1 MRAAVVAA
9 LLTGAL
15 GASLPLRAQA
25 PASAASA
32 ESTAASAATGD
43 APATAAPRKV
53 LRYAIRVAET
63 GFDPAQVS
71 DLYSRTITAGIFDA
85 PLRFDYLARPVRLK
99 PSTVE
104 ALPEISADFK
114 TLTFRVRPGIHF
126 ADDPAFKGRK
136 RELTAADYVYT
147 IKRHYDPANKS
158 SNLYILE
165 NAQLPGLSEL
175 RQQALKSKKPFDY
188 DREVAGLKV
197 LDRYTF
203 QVRTE
208 LGDPRFVN
216 NFADAFL
223 GAVARE
229 VIEAYPGKAMEHPVG
244 TGPWRLAE
252 WRRSSLIVL
261 EKNPNYRDVFYDET
275 PDPADRRM
283 VEAAARLK
291 GRKLPMLDRVEIAV
305 IEENQPRWL
314 SFLRNEF
321 DLVDDVPQ
329 EFLPQVMPQNKLAP
343 NLVRRGMQA
352 VRYSRSDLYFS
363 YFNMEDPVVGGYT
376 PDKVALRRAIALAV
390 DLEKVIRLPRRGQA
404 IPAQGPVPPGTFGYD
419 PAFRSE
425 MSQHDLGRARALLD
439 LYGYVDKDGD
449 GWRDLP
455 DGSPLVIEYTTE
467 PDGEKRALAELWQ
480 KALDGIQVR
489 IKFRFG
495 KWPEN
500 LKAATAGKLQMWGAG
515 WSATAPDGDAFLS
528 LAYGPNKGQANKARF
543 DLPAYNAVYARQKRL
558 PNGPERQALMNEA
571 QRLVVAYMPFKAEVH
586 RIFTDMA
593 QPWVIGYDRNIYM
606 RDFWAYVDVDAEQQA
621 RARP

>member
-1 MRAAVVAA
+1 MGV
-9 LLTGAL
+9 L
-15 GASLPLRAQA
+15 GPQAA
-25 PASAASA
+25 PAR
-32 ESTAASAATGD
+32 TAAAEPAAEPVTQG
-43 APATAAPRKV
+43 AAPRKV

-99 PSTVE
+99 PSTAE
-104 ALPEISADFK
+104 ALPEISPDFK
-114 TLTFRVRPGIHF
+114 TLTFRIKPGIYF

-136 RELTAADYVYT
+136 RELTAADYLYT
-147 IKRHYDPANKS
+147 IKRHYDPVNKS

-165 NAQLPGLSEL
+165 NALLPGLSEL
-175 RQQALKSKKPFDY
+175 RQEALKSRKPFDY
-188 DREVAGLKV
+188 DREVPALKL

-229 VIEAYPGKAMEHPVG
+229 VVEAYPGKTMEHPVG

-252 WRRSSLIVL
+252 WRRSSLIAL
-261 EKNPNYRDVFYDET
+261 EKNPNFRDVFYEET

-343 NLVRRGMQA
+343 NLAKRGMQA
-352 VRYSRSDLYFS
+352 VRYPRADLYFS

-376 PDKVALRRAIALAV
+376 PDKVALRRAISLAV

-404 IPAQGPVPPGTFGYD
+404 IAAQGPVPPGTFGYD

-425 MSQHDLGRARALLD
+425 MSLHDLGRARALLD

-467 PDGEKRALAELWQ
+467 PDGEKRGLAELWQ
-480 KALDGIQVR
+480 KALVGIQVR

-500 LKAATAGKLQMWGAG
+500 LKAATAGKLQMWGSG
-515 WSATAPDGDAFLS
+515 WSATAPDGDTFLG
-528 LAYGPNKGQANKARF
+528 LAYGPNKGQSNKARF
-543 DLPAYNAVYARQKRL
+543 DLPAYNAIYAKQKRL

-586 RIFTDMA
+586 RIYTDMA

-606 RDFWAYVDVDAEQQA
+606 RDFWAYVDIDVEQQA

>member
-1 MRAAVVAA
+1 MRAVVVVA
-9 LLTGAL
+9 LLMGAL
-15 GASLPLRAQA
+15 GPLAPVMAQ
-25 PASAASA
+25 PAASPATPAKLA
-32 ESTAASAATGD
+32 EAAATE
-43 APATAAPRKV
+43 AATKKV

-99 PSTVE
+99 PSTAQ
-104 ALPEISADFK
+104 ALPEISEDFK
-114 TLTFRVRPGIHF
+114 TLTFRIKPGIYF
-126 ADDPAFKGRK
+126 ADDPAFKGRR
-136 RELTAADYVYT
+136 RELTAADYIYS
-147 IKRHYDPANKS
+147 IKRHYDPVNKS

-165 NAQLPGLSEL
+165 NALLPGLSEL
-175 RQQALKSKKPFDY
+175 RQDALKNKKPFDY
-188 DREVAGLKV
+188 DREVPALKL

-208 LGDPRFVN
+208 LGDPRFIN
-216 NFADAFL
+216 NFADAML

-229 VIEAYPGKAMEHPVG
+229 VIEAYPGKTMEHPVG

-261 EKNPNYRDVFYDET
+261 EKNPNFRDVFYEET
-275 PDPADRRM
+275 PDPADTRM

-291 GRKLPMLDRVEIAV
+291 GRKLPMVDRVEIAV

-329 EFLPQVMPQNKLAP
+329 EFLPLYMPQNKLAP
-343 NLVRRGMQA
+343 DLAKRGMQA
-352 VRYSRSDLYFS
+352 VRYARADLYLS

-376 PDKVALRRAIALAV
+376 PEKVALRRAISLAV
-390 DLEKVIRLPRRGQA
+390 DLDKVIRLPRRGQA
-404 IPAQGPVPPGTFGYD
+404 IPAQGPIPPGTFGYD
-419 PAFRSE
+419 PTFRSE
-425 MSQHDLGRARALLD
+425 MSQHNVGRARALLD

-449 GWRDLP
+449 GWREQP

-480 KALDGIQVR
+480 KALDAIQVR
-489 IKFRFG
+489 LKFRFG

-500 LKAATAGKLQMWGAG
+500 LKAANAGRLQMWGVG
-515 WSATAPDGDAFLS
+515 WSATAPDGDAFLG
-528 LAYGPNKGQANKARF
+528 LGYGPNKGQSNKSRF
-543 DLPAYNAVYARQKRL
+543 DLPAYNKIYARQKRL
-558 PNGPERQALMNEA
+558 PNGPERQALMTEA
-571 QRLVVAYMPFKAEVH
+571 QRLLVAYMPFKAEVH
-586 RIFTDMA
+586 RIYTDMA

-606 RDFWAYVDVDAEQQA
+606 RDFWAFVDIDVEQQT

>member
-1 MRAAVVAA
+1 MRAVVVVA
-9 LLTGAL
+9 LLMGAL
-15 GASLPLRAQA
+15 GPLAPVVAQ
-25 PASAASA
+25 PAASPATPAKPA
-32 ESTAASAATGD
+32 EAAATE
-43 APATAAPRKV
+43 AAPKKV

-99 PSTVE
+99 PSTAQ
-104 ALPEISADFK
+104 ALPEISEDFK
-114 TLTFRVRPGIHF
+114 TLTFRIKPGIYF
-126 ADDPAFKGRK
+126 ADDPAFKGRR
-136 RELTAADYVYT
+136 RELTAADYVYS
-147 IKRHYDPANKS
+147 IKRHYDPVNKS

-165 NAQLPGLSEL
+165 NALLPGLSEL
-175 RQQALKSKKPFDY
+175 RQDALKNKKPFDY
-188 DREVAGLKV
+188 DREVPALKL

-208 LGDPRFVN
+208 LGDPRFIN
-216 NFADAFL
+216 NFADAML

-229 VIEAYPGKAMEHPVG
+229 VIEAYPGKTMEHPVG

-261 EKNPNYRDVFYDET
+261 EKNPNFRDVFYEET
-275 PDPADRRM
+275 PDPADTRM

-291 GRKLPMLDRVEIAV
+291 GRKLPMVDRVEIAV

-329 EFLPQVMPQNKLAP
+329 EFLPLYMPQNKLAP
-343 NLVRRGMQA
+343 DLAKRGMQA
-352 VRYSRSDLYFS
+352 VRYARADLYLS

-376 PDKVALRRAIALAV
+376 PEKVALRRAISLAV
-390 DLEKVIRLPRRGQA
+390 DLDKVIRLPRRGQA
-404 IPAQGPVPPGTFGYD
+404 IPAQGPIPPGTFGYD
-419 PAFRSE
+419 PTFRSE
-425 MSQHDLGRARALLD
+425 MSQHNVGRARALLD

-449 GWRDLP
+449 GWREQP

-480 KALDGIQVR
+480 KALDAIQVR
-489 IKFRFG
+489 LKFRFG

-500 LKAATAGKLQMWGAG
+500 LKAANAGRLQMWGVG
-515 WSATAPDGDAFLS
+515 WSATAPDGDAFLG
-528 LAYGPNKGQANKARF
+528 LGYGPNKGQSNKSRF
-543 DLPAYNAVYARQKRL
+543 DLPAYNKIYARQKRL
-558 PNGPERQALMNEA
+558 PNGPERQALMTEA
-571 QRLVVAYMPFKAEVH
+571 QRLLVAYMPFKAEVH
-586 RIFTDMA
+586 RIYTDMA

-606 RDFWAYVDVDAEQQA
+606 RDFWAFVDIDVEQQT

>member
-1 MRAAVVAA
+1 MRAVVVVA
-9 LLTGAL
+9 LLMGAL
-15 GASLPLRAQA
+15 GPLAPVMAQ
-25 PASAASA
+25 PAASPATPATPA
-32 ESTAASAATGD
+32 EAAATE
-43 APATAAPRKV
+43 AAPKKV

-99 PSTVE
+99 PSTAQ
-104 ALPEISADFK
+104 ALPEISEDFK
-114 TLTFRVRPGIHF
+114 TLTFRIKPGIYF
-126 ADDPAFKGRK
+126 ADDPAFKGRR
-136 RELTAADYVYT
+136 RELTAADYIYS
-147 IKRHYDPANKS
+147 IKRHYDPVNKS

-165 NAQLPGLSEL
+165 NALLPGLSEL
-175 RQQALKSKKPFDY
+175 RQDALKNKKPFDY
-188 DREVAGLKV
+188 DREVPALKL

-208 LGDPRFVN
+208 LGDPRFIN
-216 NFADAFL
+216 NFADAML

-229 VIEAYPGKAMEHPVG
+229 VIEAYPGKTMEHPVG

-261 EKNPNYRDVFYDET
+261 EKNPNFRDVFYEET
-275 PDPADRRM
+275 PDPADTRM

-291 GRKLPMLDRVEIAV
+291 GRKLPMVDRVEIAV

-329 EFLPQVMPQNKLAP
+329 EFLPLYMPQNKLAP
-343 NLVRRGMQA
+343 DLAKRGMQA
-352 VRYSRSDLYFS
+352 VRYARADLYLS

-376 PDKVALRRAIALAV
+376 PEKVALRRAISLAV
-390 DLEKVIRLPRRGQA
+390 DLDKVIRLPRRGQA
-404 IPAQGPVPPGTFGYD
+404 IPAQGPIPPGTFGYD

-425 MSQHDLGRARALLD
+425 MSQHNVGRARALLD

-449 GWRDLP
+449 GWREQP

-480 KALDGIQVR
+480 KALDAIQVR
-489 IKFRFG
+489 LKFRFG

-500 LKAATAGKLQMWGAG
+500 LKAANAGRLQMWGVG
-515 WSATAPDGDAFLS
+515 WSATAPDGDAFLG
-528 LAYGPNKGQANKARF
+528 LGYGPNKGQANKSRF
-543 DLPAYNAVYARQKRL
+543 DLPAYNKIYARQKRL
-558 PNGPERQALMNEA
+558 PNGPERQALMTEA
-571 QRLVVAYMPFKAEVH
+571 QRLLVAYMPFKAEVH
-586 RIFTDMA
+586 RIYTDMA

-606 RDFWAYVDVDAEQQA
+606 RDFWAFVDIDVEQQS

>member
-1 MRAAVVAA
+1 MRAVVVVA
-9 LLTGAL
+9 LLMGAM
-15 GASLPLRAQA
+15 GSV
-25 PASAASA
+25 ASA
-32 ESTAASAATGD
+32 EAQPTAPSAAP
-43 APATAAPRKV
+43 APGVPTAWEGTAPMKV

-99 PSTVE
+99 PATAE
-104 ALPEISADFK
+104 AMPQISADFK
-114 TLTFRVRPGIHF
+114 TLTFRIKPGIHF

-136 RELTAADYVYT
+136 RELTAADYIYS

-158 SNLYILE
+158 SNLYVLE
-165 NAQLPGLSEL
+165 NALLPGLSEL
-175 RQQALKSKKPFDY
+175 RRQALKNKTPFDY
-188 DREVAGLKV
+188 DREVPALKL

-208 LGDPRFVN
+208 LGDPRFIN
-216 NFADAFL
+216 NFADAML

-229 VIEAYPGKAMEHPVG
+229 VVEAYPGKTMEHPVG
-244 TGPWRLAE
+244 TGPWRLAD

-261 EKNPNYRDVFYDET
+261 EKNPNFRDVFYEET
-275 PDPADRRM
+275 PDPADTRM

-291 GRKLPMLDRVEIAV
+291 GRKLPMVDRVEISV

-329 EFLPQVMPQNKLAP
+329 EFMPLVMPKNKLAP
-343 NLVRRGMQA
+343 NLAKRGIQA
-352 VRYSRSDLYFS
+352 VRYARADLFLS
-363 YFNMEDPVVGGYT
+363 YFNMDDPVVGGYT
-376 PDKVALRRAIALAV
+376 PEKVALRRAIALAV
-390 DLEKVIRLPRRGQA
+390 DLDKVIRLPRRGQA
-404 IPAQGPVPPGTFGYD
+404 VPAQGPVPPGTFGYD

-425 MSQHDLGRARALLD
+425 MSQHDIGRARALLD
-439 LYGYVDKDGD
+439 LYGYLDKDGD

-480 KALDGIQVR
+480 KALDAIQVR

-500 LKAATAGKLQMWGAG
+500 LKASNAGKLQMWGLG
-515 WSATAPDGDAFLS
+515 WSATAPDGDSFLG
-528 LAYGPNKGQANKARF
+528 LAYGPNKGQSNKSRF
-543 DLPAYNAVYARQKRL
+543 DLPAYNALYDKQKRL
-558 PNGPERQALMNEA
+558 PNGPERQALMAEA
-571 QRLVVAYMPFKAEVH
+571 QRLLVAYMPFKAEVH
-586 RIFTDMA
+586 RIYTDMA

-606 RDFWAYVDVDAEQQA
+606 RDFWAFVDIDVEQQA

>member
-1 MRAAVVAA
+1 MRAVVVVA
-9 LLTGAL
+9 LLMGAL
-15 GASLPLRAQA
+15 GPVAPVLAQSMAQPAA
-25 PASAASA
+25 PAPSPAEPPPAEGAAA
-32 ESTAASAATGD
+32 K
-43 APATAAPRKV
+43 KV
-53 LRYAIRVAET
+53 LRYAIRIAET

-99 PSTVE
+99 PATAES
-104 ALPEISADFK
+104 LPEISADFK
-114 TLTFRVRPGIHF
+114 TLTFRIKPGIYF

-136 RELTAADYVYT
+136 RELTAADYIYS
-147 IKRHYDPANKS
+147 IKRHYDPVNKS

-165 NAQLPGLSEL
+165 NALLPGLSEL

-188 DREVAGLKV
+188 DREVAGLKL

-216 NFADAFL
+216 NFADAML

-229 VIEAYPGKAMEHPVG
+229 VIEAYPGKTMEHPVG
-244 TGPWRLAE
+244 TGPWRLAD
-252 WRRSSLIVL
+252 WRRSSLIAL
-261 EKNPNYRDVFYDET
+261 EKNPNFRDVFYDET
-275 PDPADRRM
+275 PDPADTRM

-291 GRKLPMLDRVEIAV
+291 GRKLPMVDRVEISV

-343 NLVRRGMQA
+343 NLARRGMQA
-352 VRYSRSDLYFS
+352 VRYARADLYLS

-376 PDKVALRRAIALAV
+376 PEKVALRRAISLAV
-390 DLEKVIRLPRRGQA
+390 DLDKVIRLPRRGQA
-404 IPAQGPVPPGTFGYD
+404 IPAQGPIPPGTFGYD

-425 MSQHDLGRARALLD
+425 MSQHNVGRARALLD

-449 GWRDLP
+449 GWREQP

-480 KALDGIQVR
+480 KALDAIQVR
-489 IKFRFG
+489 LKFRFG

-500 LKAATAGKLQMWGAG
+500 LKSANAGKLQMWGVG
-515 WSATAPDGDAFLS
+515 WSATAPDGDAFLG
-528 LAYGPNKGQANKARF
+528 LGYGPNKGQSNKSRF
-543 DLPAYNAVYARQKRL
+543 DLPAYNAIYAKQKRL
-558 PNGPERQALMNEA
+558 PNGPERQALMTEA
-571 QRLVVAYMPFKAEVH
+571 QRLLVAYMPFKAEVH
-586 RIFTDMA
+586 RIYTDMA

-606 RDFWAYVDVDAEQQA
+606 RDFWAFVDIDLEQQA

>member
-1 MRAAVVAA
+1 MRAVVVVA
-9 LLTGAL
+9 LLMGAL
-15 GASLPLRAQA
+15 GPLAPVMAQ
-25 PASAASA
+25 PAASPATPA
-32 ESTAASAATGD
+32 EAAATE
-43 APATAAPRKV
+43 AAPKKV

-99 PSTVE
+99 PSTAQ
-104 ALPEISADFK
+104 ALPEISEDFK
-114 TLTFRVRPGIHF
+114 TLTFRIKPGIYF
-126 ADDPAFKGRK
+126 ADDPAFKGRR
-136 RELTAADYVYT
+136 RELTAADYIYS
-147 IKRHYDPANKS
+147 IKRHYDPVNKS

-165 NAQLPGLSEL
+165 NALLPGLSEL
-175 RQQALKSKKPFDY
+175 RQDALKNKKPFDY
-188 DREVAGLKV
+188 DREVPALKL

-208 LGDPRFVN
+208 LGDPRFIN
-216 NFADAFL
+216 NFADAML

-229 VIEAYPGKAMEHPVG
+229 VIEAYPGKTMEHPVG

-261 EKNPNYRDVFYDET
+261 EKNPNFRDVFYEET
-275 PDPADRRM
+275 PDPADTRM

-291 GRKLPMLDRVEIAV
+291 GRKLPMVDRVEIAV

-329 EFLPQVMPQNKLAP
+329 EFLPLYMPQNKLAP
-343 NLVRRGMQA
+343 DLAKRGMQA
-352 VRYSRSDLYFS
+352 VRYARADLYLS

-376 PDKVALRRAIALAV
+376 PEKVALRRAISLAV
-390 DLEKVIRLPRRGQA
+390 DLDKVIRLPRRGQA
-404 IPAQGPVPPGTFGYD
+404 IPAQGPIPPGTFGYD

-425 MSQHDLGRARALLD
+425 MSQHNVGRARALLD

-449 GWRDLP
+449 GWREQP

-480 KALDGIQVR
+480 KALDAIQVR
-489 IKFRFG
+489 LKFRFG

-500 LKAATAGKLQMWGAG
+500 LKAANAGRLQMWGVG
-515 WSATAPDGDAFLS
+515 WSATAPDGDAFLG
-528 LAYGPNKGQANKARF
+528 LGYGPNKGQANKSRF
-543 DLPAYNAVYARQKRL
+543 DLPAYNKIYARQKRL
-558 PNGPERQALMNEA
+558 PNGPERQALMTEA
-571 QRLVVAYMPFKAEVH
+571 QRLLVAYMPFKAEVH
-586 RIFTDMA
+586 RIYTDMA

-606 RDFWAYVDVDAEQQA
+606 RDFWAFVDIDVEQQS

>member
-1 MRAAVVAA
+1 MRAVVVVA
-9 LLTGAL
+9 LLMGAL
-15 GASLPLRAQA
+15 GPLAPVMAQ
-25 PASAASA
+25 PAASPATPA
-32 ESTAASAATGD
+32 EAAATE
-43 APATAAPRKV
+43 AAPKKV

-99 PSTVE
+99 PSTAQ
-104 ALPEISADFK
+104 ALPEISEDFK
-114 TLTFRVRPGIHF
+114 TLTFRIKPGIYF
-126 ADDPAFKGRK
+126 ADDPAFKGRR
-136 RELTAADYVYT
+136 RELTAADYIYS
-147 IKRHYDPANKS
+147 IKRHYDPVNKS

-165 NAQLPGLSEL
+165 NALLPGLSEL
-175 RQQALKSKKPFDY
+175 RQDALKNKKPFDY
-188 DREVAGLKV
+188 DREVPALKL

-208 LGDPRFVN
+208 LGDPRFIN
-216 NFADAFL
+216 NFADAML

-229 VIEAYPGKAMEHPVG
+229 VIEAYPGKTMEHPVG

-261 EKNPNYRDVFYDET
+261 EKNPNFRDVFYEET
-275 PDPADRRM
+275 PDPADTRM

-291 GRKLPMLDRVEIAV
+291 GRKLPMVDRVEIAV

-329 EFLPQVMPQNKLAP
+329 EFLPLYMPQNKLAP
-343 NLVRRGMQA
+343 DLAKRGMQA
-352 VRYSRSDLYFS
+352 VRYARADLYLS

-376 PDKVALRRAIALAV
+376 PEKVALRRAISLAV
-390 DLEKVIRLPRRGQA
+390 DLDKVIRLPRRGQA
-404 IPAQGPVPPGTFGYD
+404 IPAQGPIPPGTFGYD

-425 MSQHDLGRARALLD
+425 MSQHNVGRARALLD

-449 GWRDLP
+449 GWREQP

-480 KALDGIQVR
+480 KALDAIQVR
-489 IKFRFG
+489 LKFRFG

-500 LKAATAGKLQMWGAG
+500 LKAANAGRLQMWGVG
-515 WSATAPDGDAFLS
+515 WSATAPDGDAFLG
-528 LAYGPNKGQANKARF
+528 LGYGPNKGQANKSRF
-543 DLPAYNAVYARQKRL
+543 DLPAYNKIYARQKRL
-558 PNGPERQALMNEA
+558 PNGPERQALMTEA

-606 RDFWAYVDVDAEQQA
+606 RDFWAFVDIDVEQQS

>member
-1 MRAAVVAA
+1 MRAVVVVA
-9 LLTGAL
+9 LLMGAL
-15 GASLPLRAQA
+15 GPLAPVMAQ
-25 PASAASA
+25 PAASPATPAKPA
-32 ESTAASAATGD
+32 EAAATE
-43 APATAAPRKV
+43 AAPKKV

-99 PSTVE
+99 PSTAQ
-104 ALPEISADFK
+104 ALPEISEDFK
-114 TLTFRVRPGIHF
+114 TLTFRIKPGIYF
-126 ADDPAFKGRK
+126 ADDPAFKGRR
-136 RELTAADYVYT
+136 RELTAADYIYS
-147 IKRHYDPANKS
+147 IKRHYDPVNKS

-165 NAQLPGLSEL
+165 NALLPGLSEL
-175 RQQALKSKKPFDY
+175 RQDALKNKKPFDY
-188 DREVAGLKV
+188 DREVPALKL

-208 LGDPRFVN
+208 LGDPRFIN
-216 NFADAFL
+216 NFADAML

-229 VIEAYPGKAMEHPVG
+229 VIEAYPGKTMEHPVG

-261 EKNPNYRDVFYDET
+261 EKNPNFRDVFYEET
-275 PDPADRRM
+275 PDPADTRM

-291 GRKLPMLDRVEIAV
+291 GRKLPMVDRVEIAV

-329 EFLPQVMPQNKLAP
+329 EFLPLYMPQNKLAP
-343 NLVRRGMQA
+343 DLAKRGMQA
-352 VRYSRSDLYFS
+352 VRYARADLYLS

-376 PDKVALRRAIALAV
+376 PEKVALRRAISLAV
-390 DLEKVIRLPRRGQA
+390 DLDKVIRLPRRGQA
-404 IPAQGPVPPGTFGYD
+404 IPAQGPIPPGTFGYD

-425 MSQHDLGRARALLD
+425 MSQHNVGRARALLD

-449 GWRDLP
+449 GWREQP

-480 KALDGIQVR
+480 KALDAIQVR
-489 IKFRFG
+489 LKFRFG

-500 LKAATAGKLQMWGAG
+500 LKAANAGRLQMWGVG
-515 WSATAPDGDAFLS
+515 WSATAPDGDAFLG
-528 LAYGPNKGQANKARF
+528 LGYGPNKGQANKSRF
-543 DLPAYNAVYARQKRL
+543 DLPAYNKIYARQKRL
-558 PNGPERQALMNEA
+558 PNGPERQALMTEA
-571 QRLVVAYMPFKAEVH
+571 QRLLVAYMPFKAEVH
-586 RIFTDMA
+586 RIYTDMA

-606 RDFWAYVDVDAEQQA
+606 RDFWAFVDIDVEQQS

>member
-1 MRAAVVAA
+1 M
-9 LLTGAL
+9 
-15 GASLPLRAQA
+15 AQ
-25 PASAASA
+25 PAASPATPATPA
-32 ESTAASAATGD
+32 EAAATE
-43 APATAAPRKV
+43 AAPKKV

-99 PSTVE
+99 PSTAQ
-104 ALPEISADFK
+104 ALPEISEDFK
-114 TLTFRVRPGIHF
+114 TLTFRIKPGIYF
-126 ADDPAFKGRK
+126 ADDPAFKGRR
-136 RELTAADYVYT
+136 RELTAADYIYS
-147 IKRHYDPANKS
+147 IKRHYDPVNKS

-165 NAQLPGLSEL
+165 NALLPGLSEL
-175 RQQALKSKKPFDY
+175 RQDALKNKKPFDY
-188 DREVAGLKV
+188 DREVPALKL

-208 LGDPRFVN
+208 LGDPRFIN
-216 NFADAFL
+216 NFADAML

-229 VIEAYPGKAMEHPVG
+229 VIEAYPGKTMEHPVG

-261 EKNPNYRDVFYDET
+261 EKNPNFRDVFYEET
-275 PDPADRRM
+275 PDPADTRM

-291 GRKLPMLDRVEIAV
+291 GRKLPMVDRVEIAV

-329 EFLPQVMPQNKLAP
+329 EFLPLYMPQNKLAP
-343 NLVRRGMQA
+343 DLAKRGMQA
-352 VRYSRSDLYFS
+352 VRYARADLYLS

-376 PDKVALRRAIALAV
+376 PEKVALRRAISLAV
-390 DLEKVIRLPRRGQA
+390 DLDKVIRLPRRGQA
-404 IPAQGPVPPGTFGYD
+404 IPAQGPIPPGTFGYD

-425 MSQHDLGRARALLD
+425 MSQHNVGRARALLD

-449 GWRDLP
+449 GWREQP

-480 KALDGIQVR
+480 KALDAIQVR
-489 IKFRFG
+489 LKFRFG

-500 LKAATAGKLQMWGAG
+500 LKAANAGRLQMWGVG
-515 WSATAPDGDAFLS
+515 WSATAPDGDAFLG
-528 LAYGPNKGQANKARF
+528 LGYGPNKGQANKSRF
-543 DLPAYNAVYARQKRL
+543 DLPAYNKIYARQKRL
-558 PNGPERQALMNEA
+558 PNGPERQALMTEA
-571 QRLVVAYMPFKAEVH
+571 QRLLVAYMPFKAEVH
-586 RIFTDMA
+586 RIYTDMA

-606 RDFWAYVDVDAEQQA
+606 RDFWAFVDIDVEQQS

>member
-1 MRAAVVAA
+1 MRAVVVVA
-9 LLTGAL
+9 LLMGAL
-15 GASLPLRAQA
+15 GPLAPVVAQ
-25 PASAASA
+25 PAASPA
-32 ESTAASAATGD
+32 TPADAAATE
-43 APATAAPRKV
+43 AAPKKV

-99 PSTVE
+99 PSTAQ
-104 ALPEISADFK
+104 ALPEISEDFK
-114 TLTFRVRPGIHF
+114 TLTFRIKPGIYF
-126 ADDPAFKGRK
+126 ADDPAFKGRR
-136 RELTAADYVYT
+136 RELTAADYVYS
-147 IKRHYDPANKS
+147 IKRHYDPVNKS

-165 NAQLPGLSEL
+165 NALLPGLSEL
-175 RQQALKSKKPFDY
+175 RQDALKNKKPFDY
-188 DREVAGLKV
+188 DREVPALKL

-208 LGDPRFVN
+208 LGDPRFIN
-216 NFADAFL
+216 NFADAML

-229 VIEAYPGKAMEHPVG
+229 VIEAYPGKTMEHPVG

-261 EKNPNYRDVFYDET
+261 EKNPNFRDVFYEET
-275 PDPADRRM
+275 PDPADTRM

-291 GRKLPMLDRVEIAV
+291 GRKLPMVDRVEIAV

-329 EFLPQVMPQNKLAP
+329 EFLPLYMPQNKLAP
-343 NLVRRGMQA
+343 DLAKRGMQA
-352 VRYSRSDLYFS
+352 VRYARADLYLS

-376 PDKVALRRAIALAV
+376 PEKVALRRAISLAV
-390 DLEKVIRLPRRGQA
+390 DLDKVIRLPRRGQA
-404 IPAQGPVPPGTFGYD
+404 IPAQGPIPPGTFGYD
-419 PAFRSE
+419 PTFRSE
-425 MSQHDLGRARALLD
+425 MSQHNVGRARALLD

-449 GWRDLP
+449 GWREQP

-480 KALDGIQVR
+480 KALDAIQVR
-489 IKFRFG
+489 LKFRFG

-500 LKAATAGKLQMWGAG
+500 LKAANAGRLQMWGVG
-515 WSATAPDGDAFLS
+515 WSATAPDGDAFLG
-528 LAYGPNKGQANKARF
+528 LGYGPNKGQSNKSRF
-543 DLPAYNAVYARQKRL
+543 DLPAYNKIYARQKRL
-558 PNGPERQALMNEA
+558 PNGPERQALMTEA
-571 QRLVVAYMPFKAEVH
+571 QRLLVAYMPFKAEVH
-586 RIFTDMA
+586 RIYTDMA

-606 RDFWAYVDVDAEQQA
+606 RDFWAFVDIDVEQQT

>member
-1 MRAAVVAA
+1 MRAVVAA
-9 LLTGAL
+9 ALLLSAL
-15 GASLPLRAQA
+15 GAGPSLHAQA
-25 PASAASA
+25 
-32 ESTAASAATGD
+32 T
-43 APATAAPRKV
+43 APAAEGAAPKKV

-85 PLRFDYLARPVRLK
+85 PLRFEYLARPVRLK

-104 ALPEISADFK
+104 AMPEISADFK
-114 TLTFRVRPGIHF
+114 TLTFRVKPGIHF
-126 ADDPAFKGRK
+126 ADDPAFNGRK
-136 RELTAADYVYT
+136 RELTAADYVYSL
-147 IKRHYDPANKS
+147 KRHYDPANKS
-158 SNLYILE
+158 TNLFVLE

-188 DREVAGLKV
+188 DREVAGARV

-208 LGDPRFVN
+208 LGDPRFVY
-216 NFADAFL
+216 NFADAML

-229 VIEAYPGKAMEHPVG
+229 VVEAYGDKIMEHPVG

-261 EKNPNYRDVFYDET
+261 EKNPNYRDVFYDES
-275 PDPADRRM
+275 PNPADARM
-283 VEAAARLK
+283 VAAAARLK

-329 EFLPQVMPQNKLAP
+329 EFLPMVMPQNKLAP
-343 NLVRRGMQA
+343 NLARKGMQA
-352 VRYSRSDLYFS
+352 VRYFRSDLYLS

-390 DLEKVIRLPRRGQA
+390 DLDKVVRLPRRGQA
-404 IPAQGPVPPGTFGYD
+404 VPAQGPIPPGAFGHD

-425 MSQHDLGRARALLD
+425 MSQHDIGRARALLD

-449 GWRDLP
+449 GWRERP
-455 DGSPLVIEYTTE
+455 DGSPLVIEYATE

-480 KALDGIQVR
+480 KAMDAIQVR
-489 IKFRFG
+489 VKFRFG

-500 LKAATAGKLQMWGAG
+500 LKAANAGKLQMWGLG
-515 WSATAPDGDAFLS
+515 WSSTAPDGDSFLG
-528 LAYGPNKGQANKARF
+528 LAYGPNKGQSNKSRF
-543 DLPAYNAVYARQKRL
+543 DLPAFNALYARQKVM
-558 PNGPERQALMNEA
+558 PDGPERQALMTEA
-571 QRLVVAYMPFKAEVH
+571 QRLIVAYMPFKAEVH
-586 RIFTDMA
+586 RIFTDMT

-606 RDFWAYVDVDAEQQA
+606 RDFWAYVDIDLEQQA
-621 RARP
+621 SARR

>member
-1 MRAAVVAA
+1 MGSV
-9 LLTGAL
+9 
-15 GASLPLRAQA
+15 
-25 PASAASA
+25 ASA
-32 ESTAASAATGD
+32 EAQPTAPSAAP
-43 APATAAPRKV
+43 APGVPTAWEGTAPMKV

-99 PSTVE
+99 PATAE
-104 ALPEISADFK
+104 AMPQISADFK
-114 TLTFRVRPGIHF
+114 TLTFRIKPGIHF

-136 RELTAADYVYT
+136 RELTAADYIYS

-158 SNLYILE
+158 SNLYVLE
-165 NAQLPGLSEL
+165 NALLPGLSEL
-175 RQQALKSKKPFDY
+175 RRQALKNKTPFDY
-188 DREVAGLKV
+188 DREVPALKL

-208 LGDPRFVN
+208 LGDPRFIN
-216 NFADAFL
+216 NFADAML

-229 VIEAYPGKAMEHPVG
+229 VVEAYPGKTMEHPVG
-244 TGPWRLAE
+244 TGPWRLAD

-261 EKNPNYRDVFYDET
+261 EKNPNFRDVFYEET
-275 PDPADRRM
+275 PDPADTRM

-291 GRKLPMLDRVEIAV
+291 GRKLPMVDRVEISV

-329 EFLPQVMPQNKLAP
+329 EFMPLVMPKNKLAP
-343 NLVRRGMQA
+343 NLAKRGIQA
-352 VRYSRSDLYFS
+352 VRYARADLFLS
-363 YFNMEDPVVGGYT
+363 YFNMDDPVVGGYT
-376 PDKVALRRAIALAV
+376 PEKVALRRAIALAV
-390 DLEKVIRLPRRGQA
+390 DLDKVIRLPRRGQA
-404 IPAQGPVPPGTFGYD
+404 VPAQGPVPPGTFGYD

-425 MSQHDLGRARALLD
+425 MSQHDIGRARALLD
-439 LYGYVDKDGD
+439 LYGYLDKDGD

-480 KALDGIQVR
+480 KALDAIQVR

-500 LKAATAGKLQMWGAG
+500 LKASNAGKLQMWGLG
-515 WSATAPDGDAFLS
+515 WSATAPDGDSFLG
-528 LAYGPNKGQANKARF
+528 LAYGPNKGQSNKSRF
-543 DLPAYNAVYARQKRL
+543 DLPAYNALYDKQKRL
-558 PNGPERQALMNEA
+558 PNGPERQALMAEA
-571 QRLVVAYMPFKAEVH
+571 QRLLVAYMPFKAEVH
-586 RIFTDMA
+586 RIYTDMA

-606 RDFWAYVDVDAEQQA
+606 RDFWAFVDIDVEQQA

>member
-1 MRAAVVAA
+1 MRAVVVVA
-9 LLTGAL
+9 LLMGAL
-15 GASLPLRAQA
+15 GPVAPVLAQSMAQPAA
-25 PASAASA
+25 PAPSPAEPPPAEGAAA
-32 ESTAASAATGD
+32 K
-43 APATAAPRKV
+43 KV
-53 LRYAIRVAET
+53 LRYAIRIAET

-99 PSTVE
+99 PATAES
-104 ALPEISADFK
+104 LPEISADFK
-114 TLTFRVRPGIHF
+114 TLTFRIKPGIYF

-136 RELTAADYVYT
+136 RELTAADYIYS
-147 IKRHYDPANKS
+147 IKRHYDPVNKS

-165 NAQLPGLSEL
+165 NALLPGLSEL

-188 DREVAGLKV
+188 DREVAGLKL

-216 NFADAFL
+216 NFADAML

-229 VIEAYPGKAMEHPVG
+229 VIEAYPGKTMEHPVG
-244 TGPWRLAE
+244 TGPWRLAD
-252 WRRSSLIVL
+252 WRRSSLIAL
-261 EKNPNYRDVFYDET
+261 EKNPNFRDVFYDET
-275 PDPADRRM
+275 PDPADTRM

-291 GRKLPMLDRVEIAV
+291 GRKLPMVDRVEISV

-329 EFLPQVMPQNKLAP
+329 EFLPLYMPQNKLAP
-343 NLVRRGMQA
+343 DLARRGMQA
-352 VRYSRSDLYFS
+352 VRYARADLYLS

-376 PDKVALRRAIALAV
+376 PEKVALRRAISLAV
-390 DLEKVIRLPRRGQA
+390 DLDKVIRLPRRGQA
-404 IPAQGPVPPGTFGYD
+404 IPAQGPIPPGTFGYD

-425 MSQHDLGRARALLD
+425 MSQHNVGRARALLD

-480 KALDGIQVR
+480 KALDAIQVR
-489 IKFRFG
+489 LKFRFG

-500 LKAATAGKLQMWGAG
+500 LKSANAGKLQMWGVG
-515 WSATAPDGDAFLS
+515 WSATAPDGDAFLG
-528 LAYGPNKGQANKARF
+528 LGYGPNKGQSNKSRF
-543 DLPAYNAVYARQKRL
+543 DLPAYNAIYAKQKRL
-558 PNGPERQALMNEA
+558 PNGPERQALMTEA
-571 QRLVVAYMPFKAEVH
+571 QRLLVAYMPFKAEVH
-586 RIFTDMA
+586 RIYTDMA

-606 RDFWAYVDVDAEQQA
+606 RDFWAFVDIDLEQQA